1 MAQSAYIKKYGLKAS
16 PVQRHVTSR
25 VSEISIVLST
35 RLSSTCFVKSYKM
48 VTFSERSKVAL
59 SQTCKIHTDRTL
71 RVFVQNWLWILGQQK
86 QAIEIH
92 K

>member
-1 MAQSAYIKKYGLKAS
+1 MAQSAYIKNYGLKAS

-25 VSEISIVLST
+25 VSEISLVLST
-35 RLSSTCFVKSYKM
+35 RLSSTCFFKSYKM
-48 VTFSERSKVAL
+48 VTFRERSEVAF
-59 SQTCKIHTDRTL
+59 SQTCKIHIDRTL

-86 QAIEIH
+86 HAIEVH